1 VVEARGQFSEELARL
16 EHQALDGLEM
26 VVAAVERLLEALRS
40 DNELLAARVVADDDV
55 IDDRYL
61 LVHRGLLTLLA
72 RQSPKATDLR
82 LIAALLN
89 VIGHME
95 RMGDQCVNVAKLIP
109 SEPDPAL
116 LALIDEMCVRSGSL
130 VRHAR
135 EAFSRRDL
143 PLAEALVPED
153 DAVDLLNRRAFRL
166 ALEIGEDP
174 DRRESAMY
182 LMLAARCVERLA
194 DNAVDIG
201 EQTAFVVTGL
211 FREFTDASRP
221 ERPGEPR

>member
-1 VVEARGQFSEELARL
+1 MVEARAQYSEELALL
-16 EHQALDGLEM
+16 EEQALGGLEM
-26 VVAAVERLLEALRS
+26 VVAAVERLLQALRS
-40 DNELLAARVVADDDV
+40 DNELLAARVVADDDL

-72 RQSPKATDLR
+72 RQQPKATDLR
-82 LIAALLN
+82 LVAALLN

-109 SEPDPAL
+109 AQPDPAL

-135 EAFSRRDL
+135 DAFAQRDL

-153 DAVDLLNRRAFRL
+153 DGVDLLNRRAFRL

-174 DRRESAMY
+174 DRREGAMY

-211 FREFTDASRP
+211 FREFTDASHP
-221 ERPGEPR
+221 EAPAG